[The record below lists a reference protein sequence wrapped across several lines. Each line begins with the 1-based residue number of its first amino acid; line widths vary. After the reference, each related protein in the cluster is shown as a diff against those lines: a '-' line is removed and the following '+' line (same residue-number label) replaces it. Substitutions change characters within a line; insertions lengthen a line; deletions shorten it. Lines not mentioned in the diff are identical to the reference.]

1 MRRLEG
7 ARALSVA
14 AWTATPILL
23 ALAAWLLSRADTP
36 PAYGRGL
43 IAGEW
48 AAIHFED
55 IAARAGLTAVNVN
68 GGDKAKRYILEST
81 GSGIAFL
88 DYDNDGLLDIFVVKG
103 TRMGPPRGA
112 PPTNHLIAIR
122 AIGLLSM
129 SLSKP
134 AWSRPDGGKESVPAT
149 TITTVSKT
157 SS

>member
-1 MRRLEG
+1 MRRLED

-43 IAGEW
+43 IAGES

-88 DYDNDGLLDIFVVKG
+88 DYDNDGLLDIFVVNG

-112 PPTNHLIAIR
+112 PPTNHLYR
-122 AIGLLSM
+122 NQGNRTLSM

-134 AWSRPDGGKESVPAT
+134 AWSRPDGG
-149 TITTVSKT
+149 
-157 SS
+157 